1 MVRVPDRFKQQLQQH
16 TGRSWDSFS
25 LSEQEALGF
34 QYHRQQGVITDWP
47 KFLGMA
53 GIVNLTDVNSTRQVL
68 RAMDDYIR
76 DETLKTIEARRAR
89 AQQSLKV
96 ATQQYMEYADQ
107 FRSTLS
113 SGLDQTLA
121 AYKEQQEAE
130 RDYLN
135 EQANE
140 EFIQTVKE
148 ELPIDELTYNLL
160 RDEVNRKTRLLTPK
174 LTPQEMLEAHKQP
187 GGIREAEKKK
197 RETVRAT
204 QEQYAKNFLE
214 IYDSTPALPVR
225 AMNVL
230 YPSIRVA
237 QETGWNKFQ
246 NSVAKGWHYFV
257 KWFKETG
264 WKLLVQIGVEVIL
277 AFIPGIGQIL
287 STVISMGTSILVDL
301 LDTCKTSAE
310 RVALQRAINEG
321 KSRGLD
327 EWDEM
332 FMWRSLIII
341 LMVAIADAEELTI
354 DGNQLK
360 ILMATRPDFMNYMQ
374 NDEFVRDM
382 WKSEA
387 KMMELL
393 AGEDPTTHE
402 PDFQLYPQNV
412 DECRQAA
419 LDMLSD
425 GRMRGFIASIPSDLK
440 KCLK

>member
-1 MVRVPDRFKQQLQQH
+1 
-16 TGRSWDSFS
+16 
-25 LSEQEALGF
+25 
-34 QYHRQQGVITDWP
+34 
-47 KFLGMA
+47 
-53 GIVNLTDVNSTRQVL
+53 
-68 RAMDDYIR
+68 MDDYIR
-76 DETLKTIEARRAR
+76 DETLKTVEARRAR
-89 AQQSLKV
+89 AQQSLKA

-341 LMVAIADAEELTI
+341 LMVAVADAEELTI

-419 LDMLSD
+419 LDMLSE
-425 GRMRGFIASIPSDLK
+425 GRMRGFIANIPSDLK

>member
-1 MVRVPDRFKQQLQQH
+1 M
-16 TGRSWDSFS
+16 
-25 LSEQEALGF
+25 
-34 QYHRQQGVITDWP
+34 
-47 KFLGMA
+47 
-53 GIVNLTDVNSTRQVL
+53 NLTDVNSTRQVL

-89 AQQSLKV
+89 AQQSLKA

-107 FRSTLS
+107 FRSTLN

-148 ELPIDELTYNLL
+148 ELPIDELTFNLL
-160 RDEVNRKTRLLTPK
+160 RDEVNRKTRLLSHD
-174 LTPQEMLEAHKQP
+174 LTFREVQEAHKIP
-187 GGIREAEKKK
+187 GGISEVRRKK

-230 YPSIRVA
+230 YPSIRIA
-237 QETGWNKFQ
+237 QETEWNKFQ

-360 ILMATRPDFMNYMQ
+360 ILMATRPDFMKYLQ

>member
-1 MVRVPDRFKQQLQQH
+1 
-16 TGRSWDSFS
+16 
-25 LSEQEALGF
+25 
-34 QYHRQQGVITDWP
+34 
-47 KFLGMA
+47 MA
-53 GIVNLTDVNSTRQVL
+53 GIVNLSDVNSTRQVL

-76 DETLKTIEARRAR
+76 DETLKTVEARRAR
-89 AQQSLKV
+89 AQQSLK
-96 ATQQYMEYADQ
+96 AAAQQYMEYADQ

-121 AYKEQQEAE
+121 AYKEQQETE

-148 ELPIDELTYNLL
+148 ELPIDELTFNLL

-197 RETVRAT
+197 REAVRAT

-257 KWFKETG
+257 KWLKETG

-301 LDTCKTSAE
+301 LDACKTSAE

>member
-1 MVRVPDRFKQQLQQH
+1 
-16 TGRSWDSFS
+16 
-25 LSEQEALGF
+25 
-34 QYHRQQGVITDWP
+34 
-47 KFLGMA
+47 
-53 GIVNLTDVNSTRQVL
+53 
-68 RAMDDYIR
+68 MDDYIR
-76 DETLKTIEARRAR
+76 DETLKTVEARRAR
-89 AQQSLKV
+89 AQQSLKA

-148 ELPIDELTYNLL
+148 ELPIDELTFNLL
-160 RDEVNRKTRLLTPK
+160 RDEVNRNTRLSGQLTSR
-174 LTPQEMLEAHKQP
+174 ERWEALRSP
-187 GGIREAEKKK
+187 GGVREAEKKK
-197 RETVRAT
+197 RETVKAT

-237 QETGWNKFQ
+237 QETDWNKFQ

-257 KWFKETG
+257 KWLKESG

-287 STVISMGTSILVDL
+287 STVVSTGTSILLDL
-301 LDTCKTSAE
+301 IDTCKTSAE

-341 LMVAIADAEELTI
+341 LMVAVADAEELTI

-419 LDMLSD
+419 LDMLSE

>member
-1 MVRVPDRFKQQLQQH
+1 
-16 TGRSWDSFS
+16 
-25 LSEQEALGF
+25 
-34 QYHRQQGVITDWP
+34 
-47 KFLGMA
+47 
-53 GIVNLTDVNSTRQVL
+53 
-68 RAMDDYIR
+68 MDDYIR

-89 AQQSLKV
+89 AQQSLKA
-96 ATQQYMEYADQ
+96 ATHQYMEYANQ

-113 SGLDQTLA
+113 TGLDQTLA

-148 ELPIDELTYNLL
+148 ELPIDELTFNLL

-174 LTPQEMLEAHKQP
+174 LTPQEILEAHKQP
-187 GGIREAEKKK
+187 GGIRAVEKKK

-230 YPSIRVA
+230 YPSIRIA

-257 KWFKETG
+257 KWLKETG

-287 STVISMGTSILVDL
+287 STVISMGTSVLVDL

-332 FMWRSLIII
+332 FMWRCLIII

>member
-1 MVRVPDRFKQQLQQH
+1 
-16 TGRSWDSFS
+16 
-25 LSEQEALGF
+25 
-34 QYHRQQGVITDWP
+34 
-47 KFLGMA
+47 
-53 GIVNLTDVNSTRQVL
+53 
-68 RAMDDYIR
+68 MDDYIR

-89 AQQSLKV
+89 AQQSLKA

-287 STVISMGTSILVDL
+287 SMVISTGVSVLLDL

>member
-1 MVRVPDRFKQQLQQH
+1 M
-16 TGRSWDSFS
+16 
-25 LSEQEALGF
+25 
-34 QYHRQQGVITDWP
+34 
-47 KFLGMA
+47 
-53 GIVNLTDVNSTRQVL
+53 NLTDVNSTRQVL

-76 DETLKTIEARRAR
+76 DETLKTVEARRAR
-89 AQQSLKV
+89 AQQSLKA

-107 FRSTLS
+107 FRSTLG

-160 RDEVNRKTRLLTPK
+160 RDEVNKRVRAASMPGALLTR
-174 LTPQEMLEAHKQP
+174 QEQWEAVRQP
-187 GGIREAEKKK
+187 GGIREAERKK
-197 RETVRAT
+197 REEIRAKN
-204 QEQYAKNFLE
+204 EQYAKNFLE

-230 YPSIRVA
+230 YPSIRIA

-257 KWFKETG
+257 KWLKETG

-341 LMVAIADAEELTI
+341 LMVAVADAEELTI

>member
-1 MVRVPDRFKQQLQQH
+1 
-16 TGRSWDSFS
+16 
-25 LSEQEALGF
+25 
-34 QYHRQQGVITDWP
+34 
-47 KFLGMA
+47 
-53 GIVNLTDVNSTRQVL
+53 
-68 RAMDDYIR
+68 MDDYIR

-89 AQQSLKV
+89 AQQSLKA
-96 ATQQYMEYADQ
+96 ATQQYMEYTDQ

-257 KWFKETG
+257 KWLKETG

-341 LMVAIADAEELTI
+341 LMVAVADAEELTI

-360 ILMATRPDFMNYMQ
+360 ILMATRPDFMSYMQ

-425 GRMRGFIASIPSDLK
+425 SRMRGFIASIPSDLK

>member
-1 MVRVPDRFKQQLQQH
+1 
-16 TGRSWDSFS
+16 
-25 LSEQEALGF
+25 
-34 QYHRQQGVITDWP
+34 
-47 KFLGMA
+47 
-53 GIVNLTDVNSTRQVL
+53 
-68 RAMDDYIR
+68 MDDYIR
-76 DETLKTIEARRAR
+76 DETLKTVEARRAR
-89 AQQSLKV
+89 AQQSLKA

-107 FRSTLS
+107 FRTTLS

-148 ELPIDELTYNLL
+148 ELPIDELTFNLL

-174 LTPQEMLEAHKQP
+174 LTPQEILEARKQP
-187 GGIREAEKKK
+187 GGIREVEKKK
-197 RETVRAT
+197 REAVRAT

-214 IYDSTPALPVR
+214 IYDSTPTLPVR

-341 LMVAIADAEELTI
+341 LMVAVADAEELTI

-419 LDMLSD
+419 LDMLSE
-425 GRMRGFIASIPSDLK
+425 GRMRGFIANIPSDLK